1 MSADTLFAKM
11 GGQHDPQPVRSLPP
25 VVGGNTPCVSVQVGD
40 LQLIMDGG
48 SGLRALGA
56 DLIRGAFGAGEGRAH
71 LFLSHTHWDHIQG
84 LPFFAPL
91 FV

>member
-1 MSADTLFAKM
+1 MKIRFWGVRGSLPAPLSADTLFAKM

-48 SGLRALGA
+48 SGLRALGQ
-56 DLIRGAFGAGEGRAH
+56 I
-71 LFLSHTHWDHIQG
+71 
-84 LPFFAPL
+84 
-91 FV
+91 